1 MIVRGDMVT
10 MCTFE
15 LIDKVFVNF
24 IRFII
29 VVIELKICIDML
41 TACME
46 YNIRYLLLST
56 LTARCLR
63 ETNELFFLISVLT

>member
-1 MIVRGDMVT
+1 MVT
-10 MCTFE
+10 MYTFE

-46 YNIRYLLLST
+46 YNIFAFIDFDST
-56 LTARCLR
+56 LFA
-63 ETNELFFLISVLT
+63 